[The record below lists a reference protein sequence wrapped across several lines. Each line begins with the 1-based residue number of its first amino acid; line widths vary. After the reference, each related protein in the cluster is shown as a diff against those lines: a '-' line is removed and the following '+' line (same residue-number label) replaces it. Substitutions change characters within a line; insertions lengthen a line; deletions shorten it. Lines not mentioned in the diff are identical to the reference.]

1 MPGGG
6 GGAKTRPDGAAQ
18 TYIADIKEYPTGKKS
33 TFTHLRKCMQ
43 RTISMVNWIE
53 PIILEMLYCLDCLVH
68 GTKKKYVHNDVNF
81 QFLMNY
87 PHAWSNTYIQH
98 VLGKRKSGRTNVTLT
113 YDNEDCTISS
123 EDILAISS
131 ISDYRN

>member
-1 MPGGG
+1 
-6 GGAKTRPDGAAQ
+6 
-18 TYIADIKEYPTGKKS
+18 
-33 TFTHLRKCMQ
+33 
-43 RTISMVNWIE
+43 
-53 PIILEMLYCLDCLVH
+53 MLYCLDRLVH
-68 GTKKKYVHNDVNF
+68 GKKKKYVHNDINF
-81 QFLMNY
+81 QFLMNH

-98 VLGKRKSGRTNVTLT
+98 VLGKRESGRTNVTLT